1 MRNFA
6 RITLMIALSGGLLAS
21 SLSCG
26 LIGSALPAKSTTQ
39 YALAKQ
45 DASVSSYFTLDF
57 GEYGGERIA
66 QISRTDFLLEFDQV
80 NGTARFASYY
90 QVVDPIELPG
100 GISTGKI
107 TVVLQNSL
115 GGTLNTNTGE
125 FLTDDVYAIYFDG
138 ELSAFGIESPFV
150 LPSTS
155 EGTLSFDADTQDSG
169 QVKMTWAGSGTLGA
183 LPFWY
188 DCNVTGVF
196 ESTHFD
202 EPVDDGLL
210 GPQ

>member
-26 LIGSALPAKSTTQ
+26 LIESALPAKPTTQ

-80 NGTARFASYY
+80 DGSARFASYY
-90 QVVDPIELPG
+90 QVIDPIELPG
-100 GISTGKI
+100 GMSTGKI
-107 TVVLQNSL
+107 TVVIQNSL

-125 FLTDDVYAIYFDG
+125 FVTDDVYVIYFDG
-138 ELSAFGIESPFV
+138 DLSAFGIESPFV

-155 EGTLSFDADTQDSG
+155 EGTLTFDAGTQESG
-169 QVKMTWAGSGTLGA
+169 RVKMGWSGGGTLGS

-188 DCNVTGVF
+188 TCHVTGVF

-202 EPVDDGLL
+202 EPADDGML
-210 GPQ
+210 GPK